1 MRIYKSAYFDSF
13 RCIAQLCPDS
23 CCQEW
28 DVQVDSNT
36 AEFYRGLPGPLGDRL
51 RQVLFDDPDAGTVM
65 TIENGRCPMWRTDGL
80 CRIQAELGHD
90 ALCKTCREFPR
101 LTHDYGDFT
110 EYGLELSCPEAA
122 RLILTSPS
130 EPFAV
135 TEVPGGDAPEYD
147 ADAMAVLR
155 QTREAAFALLAD
167 PAYTVPEALTL
178 LLFYGYQA
186 QALLDGEDAPEF
198 DAKQSLSQAAEMAA
212 PGDIVSMLHFF
223 SELEILTPAWRQR
236 LQAPS
241 PAPWTD
247 LFRNLA
253 RYGVE
258 RYWLQA
264 VSDYDLVSRVKMVV
278 ISCLVVRILG
288 GDAIETAQLYSK
300 EIENDAD
307 NIDAI
312 LDGAYTHPALTDAAV
327 LGLLLGGSHEAV

>member
-1 MRIYKSAYFDSF
+1 MQIYKSAYFDNF
-13 RCIAQLCPDS
+13 RCIAGRCPDS
-23 CCQEW
+23 CCKEW
-28 DVQVDSNT
+28 DVQVDE
-36 AEFYRGLPGPLGDRL
+36 AAAAFYRSLTSPLGDRL
-51 RQVLFDDPDAGTVM
+51 RQVLVDDPEAGTVM
-65 TIENGRCPMWRTDGL
+65 SIENGRCPMWRADGL
-80 CRIQAELGHD
+80 CRIQAQLGHD

-101 LTHDYGDFT
+101 LTHDYGDFI

-122 RLILTSPS
+122 RLILTSPAA
-130 EPFAV
+130 PFVV

-147 ADAMAVLR
+147 ADAMSVLQ

-178 LLFYGYQA
+178 LLFFGYQA
-186 QALLDGEDAPEF
+186 QALLDGEDAPDFNPE
-198 DAKQSLSQAAEMAA
+198 QILSQAAEMAVHEDIA
-212 PGDIVSMLHFF
+212 PLLRFF

-236 LQAPS
+236 LQNPS
-241 PAPWTD
+241 PTPWTD

-264 VSDYDLVSRVKMVV
+264 VSDYDLVSRVKMIV
-278 ISCLVVRILG
+278 ISCLLVRNLG
-288 GDAIETAQLYSK
+288 GDTVKTAQLYSK

-312 LDGAYTHPALTDAAV
+312 LDGAYTHPALTDTAL
-327 LGLLLGGSHEAV
+327 LGLLLGECYETV